1 MTGSA
6 NPWITFLESVS
17 VGRSVSEMRSLCYVP
32 ALLIYYSFDLYGYQ
46 VDECI
51 QRWLERFKGD
61 WLRLAIVEALY
72 QGRYKIISIE
82 QILNLWARRGQPICH
97 FNHEFEQIVCSKLPE
112 ELLPLDYLNLTPEMR
127 FPTPEVPPP
136 VEEDEDC
143 SVDEEQPPT
152 LTDVKTEENK
162 ETSDEEEKSLDPESS
177 ESDDSAIAVEVE
189 SEQENEPSERLSID
203 QPPIDQFSPPLPT
216 SEFYLK
222 LQSFAH
228 DSPPS

>member
-6 NPWITFLESVS
+6 NPWITFLESIS

-32 ALLIYYSFDLYGYQ
+32 ALLIYYSFDLYGYR
-46 VDECI
+46 VEECI
-51 QRWLERFKGD
+51 QRWLERFQGD

-127 FPTPEVPPP
+127 SAAPEVPPP
-136 VEEDEDC
+136 DEA
-143 SVDEEQPPT
+143 EHQPPT
-152 LTDVKTEENK
+152 LTDSITEE
-162 ETSDEEEKSLDPESS
+162 DGEKSEEDEKILEAESS
-177 ESDDSAIAVEVE
+177 EAEESAIALELD
-189 SEQENEPSERLSID
+189 SEEENGRSD
-203 QPPIDQFSPPLPT
+203 QLPIDQFSPSLPT

-222 LQSFAH
+222 LQAFVH